1 MYDQFKDQ
9 ADFLTVY
16 IREAHPDD
24 EWQMDVNLKDEV
36 CYLQPK
42 TLEQR
47 VAIANDFTQ
56 RFNYPLPLVVDTMA
70 DAANK
75 TYAAWPE
82 RLYILGPDGTVVYK
96 GGIGPFHYKPEEV
109 RAWLEARFSP
119 TAAAAQKS
127 ALQAP

>member
-1 MYDQFKDQ
+1 MYDQFKNQ

-42 TLEQR
+42 TLAQR

-56 RFNYPLPLVVDTMA
+56 RFHYPLPLVVDTMA

-82 RLYILGPDGTVVYK
+82 RLYILGPDGIVVYK

-119 TAAAAQKS
+119 PAAAQKS

>member
-42 TLEQR
+42 TLAQR

-56 RFNYPLPLVVDTMA
+56 RFHYPLPLVVDTMA

-119 TAAAAQKS
+119 PAAAQKS